1 MRQYFSAVGG
11 CLLAVTFGCAA
22 QGDCKCAEAAVP
34 RAASPAAPSAA
45 SAAALPIAPS
55 DQTTDLPSLVR
66 VLRQGIPKPRSKQ
79 FETPDSVIRFTFEKI
94 ASRDMGGTL
103 VAFPAAEYYERVRL
117 KDVVKFIGVMAPSTY
132 PLDDD
137 QYGRFNHALVNYL
150 GTYRQISLKVLS
162 DESGGAIT
170 ITEANAASLL
180 HEFDGARLNA
190 LQVLA
195 IKDTHPESPP
205 KISPIDEAMGVS
217 DKLLREVTVK
227 LEDREVVVIAIVGRI
242 GDNWRV
248 LNLF

>member
-1 MRQYFSAVGG
+1 M
-11 CLLAVTFGCAA
+11 
-22 QGDCKCAEAAVP
+22 
-34 RAASPAAPSAA
+34 PSA
-45 SAAALPIAPS
+45 PT

-66 VLRQGIPKPRSKQ
+66 VLGQGIPKPRPKQ

-94 ASRDMGGTL
+94 ASRDMGGAL

-137 QYGRFNHALVNYL
+137 QYGRFNHALVKYL
-150 GTYRQISLKVLS
+150 GDYRQISLKVLS
-162 DESGGAIT
+162 DDSGGAIT
-170 ITEANAASLL
+170 VTEANTASVLR
-180 HEFDGARLNA
+180 EFDGGRLNA

-205 KISPIDEAMGVS
+205 KISPIDEAMGVTE
-217 DKLLREVTVK
+217 KLLREVRVK

-248 LNLF
+248 LSLF